1 MTTILMLHAGNPQYQ
16 IHTPQG
22 LKRGYEPFWASHWW
36 LADHAHLRGALLSV
50 QEYRSRVLAST
61 PDALNVRCYD
71 RGMTP
76 CATRTETLAMLLEG
90 MSEQD
95 VGAPEPYTTMTYF
108 ELVTECGLRG
118 LPHSNRDE
126 MIATLAAADAGD
138 GLDSGAEL
146 PAPIEELGAEVT
158 NEIAPDPI
166 PLASVALP
174 EVDRKVLA
182 DLKVALDANDY
193 NTVWSLATNLTET
206 RPASKAKPEM
216 FSWARGVVASLEG

>member
-1 MTTILMLHAGNPQYQ
+1 MSAMLLLFVQNPQ
-16 IHTPQG
+16 IALMTPQG
-22 LKRGYEPFWASHWW
+22 LRHGYEPFWASHWW
-36 LADHAHLRGALLSV
+36 LADSGHKSRCITAD
-50 QEYRSRVLAST
+50 EYAARVLRS
-61 PDALNVRCYD
+61 DDEALKLRCGE
-71 RGMTP
+71 RGMDP
-76 CATRTETLAMLLEG
+76 CATREETIAALLACL
-90 MSEQD
+90 D
-95 VGAPEPYTTMTYF
+95 VPAPDHLDVATWS
-108 ELVTECGLRG
+108 ELVQECRLLNLNAAGSEADLRARI
-118 LPHSNRDE
+118 RDSKP
-126 MIATLAAADAGD
+126 AAASEPA
-138 GLDSGAEL
+138 LP

-174 EVDRKVLA
+174 EVDCKVLA